1 MDFKHDT
8 IAKLLSKYEQG
19 KTTLAEEQHLKR
31 YFAEQEIPAE
41 FEVYRPMFAYF
52 DLAKNTA
59 YKSRWRPQHKVKM
72 KPLWLKVAASFIII
86 LSSVW
91 MFNYHQ
97 KQQEIKAAKM
107 AFEETQEA
115 LKMLSQNMNQGLKK
129 LEYVEVFSQQKNKL
143 IK

>member
-52 DLAKNTA
+52 DQAKKTN
-59 YKSRWRPQHKVKM
+59 YKSRWRPQRKVKL
-72 KPLWLKVAASFIII
+72 KPLWLKVAASFVVI
-86 LSSVW
+86 LGSVW
-91 MFNYHQ
+91 LFNIYQ
-97 KQQEIKAAKM
+97 EQQEMKAAKM
-107 AFEETQEA
+107 AFEETQQA
-115 LKMLSQNMNQGLKK
+115 LKMISENMNQGLKK
-129 LEYVEVFSQQKNKL
+129 LEYVEVFSQEKNKL